1 MKLASCLLLLGVAR
15 GRVAARAA
23 LGNATRGAPRGRRVA
38 VLLFG
43 QIFHTHNSFTP
54 RAAAGG
60 FAGTPRT
67 RGWACKAFSS
77 TREHLLE
84 PLRGRGFAVS
94 AFVAA
99 ASPGGC
105 DAFVESGPPAE
116 WAVLDARRRLCEWL
130 TGGELASSTR
140 VEADVTG
147 LAAYGP
153 SLRSAQVVT
162 RSPSRIGMFHL
173 ALELAIADAGGH
185 PPGVRCPGAD
195 DATAPAAPRDALE
208 LTRRAARGL
217 RPYYF
222 VIVTRPDVLPVWSVS
237 PTRVAEANSARR
249 ASRKPVQSDASAL
262 VTRVEEADSGRLQAV
277 RSLRK
282 PRRRRPGPAE
292 GRLHAPL
299 REAAA

>member
-130 TGGELASSTR
+130 TGVRASF
-140 VEADVTG
+140 
-147 LAAYGP
+147 L
-153 SLRSAQVVT
+153 
-162 RSPSRIGMFHL
+162 
-173 ALELAIADAGGH
+173 DARRG
-185 PPGVRCPGAD
+185 RCHR
-195 DATAPAAPRDALE
+195 PR
-208 LTRRAARGL
+208 RL
-217 RPYYF
+217 RP
-222 VIVTRPDVLPVWSVS
+222 VAAVGPGRNPLSLAHRHVPPRP
-237 PTRVAEANSARR
+237 R
-249 ASRKPVQSDASAL
+249 AG
-262 VTRVEEADSGRLQAV
+262 DS
-277 RSLRK
+277 
-282 PRRRRPGPAE
+282 
-292 GRLHAPL
+292 
-299 REAAA
+299 